1 MANVTGET
9 VKQVLRDLY
18 GYEVSDADAQT
29 IARSAGAIITLS
41 SQLSAA
47 GLKEVEPP
55 FGYPTL
61 HAEAERLRK
70 VNS

>member
-9 VKQVLRDLY
+9 VKQVLRDVW
-18 GYEVSDADAQT
+18 GYEVSDADAQA
-29 IARSAGAIITLS
+29 IARGAGAMITMS
-41 SQLSAA
+41 SQLGAV

-61 HAEAERLRK
+61 NAEAERLHK
-70 VNS
+70 IKS

>member
-1 MANVTGET
+1 MPNVTGET

-18 GYEVSDADAQT
+18 GYEVSDADAQA
-29 IARSAGAIITLS
+29 IARSTGAMLALS
-41 SQLSAA
+41 SQLGAV

-61 HAEAERLRK
+61 FAEAERLSK
-70 VNS
+70 IES